1 MRDELTGLLEIFHK
15 VEETGGKATL
25 SITTSMG
32 LTKTK
37 LEIVSPTPGSTAST
51 SVSSPP
57 APGNQAAG
65 RRRHRNHWWVVVR
78 WLLLSSH
85 CFNLRHAA
93 KSKHMFLYQFRIL
106 VELVLNV
113 SIPKIKRP
121 IKYCSIMVFSWPWEP
136 SLVSQTWPKAFERV
150 LGGAQEGVGRGTT
163 KACKTYCHQGTN
175 LICLQQAQ
183 HIRWDN
189 YKANI

>member
-1 MRDELTGLLEIFHK
+1 MGDELTGLLEIFHK

-65 RRRHRNHWWVVVR
+65 RRRRRN
-78 WLLLSSH
+78 
-85 CFNLRHAA
+85 RH
-93 KSKHMFLYQFRIL
+93 
-106 VELVLNV
+106 
-113 SIPKIKRP
+113 P
-121 IKYCSIMVFSWPWEP
+121 
-136 SLVSQTWPKAFERV
+136 
-150 LGGAQEGVGRGTT
+150 AQKMT
-163 KACKTYCHQGTN
+163 K
-175 LICLQQAQ
+175 
-183 HIRWDN
+183 
-189 YKANI
+189 